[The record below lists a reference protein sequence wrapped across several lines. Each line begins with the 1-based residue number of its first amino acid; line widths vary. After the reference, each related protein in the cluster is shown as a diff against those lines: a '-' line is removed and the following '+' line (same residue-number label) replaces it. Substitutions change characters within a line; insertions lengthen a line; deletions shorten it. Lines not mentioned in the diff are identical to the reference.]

1 MLDISQLPEGAQI
14 RLARVARGLTL
25 FDVGQLADVSPPRLS
40 EFERGR
46 SSLSVEAVER
56 VRSVL
61 ADESTISRPLS
72 REVERVS
79 A

>member
-1 MLDISQLPEGAQI
+1 VLDISQLPEGVQI

-25 FDVGQLADVSPPRLS
+25 FDVGRLADVSPPRLS
-40 EFERGR
+40 EYERGR
-46 SSLSVEAVER
+46 LALSVDAVER

-61 ADESTISRPLS
+61 AGESAVPPPSA
-72 REVERVS
+72 REAEHAS